1 MDYYKIERINFMF
14 IQIIQKFYYSFI
26 RNIFHPHVRIN
37 TSIII
42 TASGNLSST
51 FQFGQ
56 EIEISTYTYT
66 QPIIK
71 LRSSNDTC

>member
-14 IQIIQKFYYSFI
+14 IQVCLQIIQKFYYSFI

-42 TASGNLSST
+42 TVSGNLPSSSGKKLK
-51 FQFGQ
+51 FQL
-56 EIEISTYTYT
+56 THT
-66 QPIIK
+66 
-71 LRSSNDTC
+71 RSPSLN

>member
-14 IQIIQKFYYSFI
+14 IQVCLQIIQKFYYSFTYI

-51 FQFGQ
+51 FQFG
-56 EIEISTYTYT
+56 
-66 QPIIK
+66 
-71 LRSSNDTC
+71 